1 MIPRYSR
8 QQIEKIWSLE
18 NKFSIW
24 LEIETLVAEKQSI
37 DGLIPKQA
45 AKDIYLAEVQRD
57 IAKVLYPNLKDV
69 EIKMPQFYM
78 TGGKEGDGPAPNSL
92 DVYTTL
98 GAKSLLDNITKNQL
112 APAQ

>member
-8 QQIEKIWSLE
+8 PQIEKIWSLE

-45 AKDIYLAEVQRD
+45 AKDIKDQNGFKGRRGL
-57 IAKVLYPNLKDV
+57 KV
-69 EIKMPQFYM
+69 FYFF
-78 TGGKEGDGPAPNSL
+78 GWAAS
-92 DVYTTL
+92 
-98 GAKSLLDNITKNQL
+98 
-112 APAQ
+112 